1 MGFAVVADEVRNRAH
16 RSAPAA
22 RDTAELIRSSIGK
35 SKQGCGQIERIYGAV
50 RIMSSSADRVKTM
63 VDEVNTVSAEQAHGI
78 EQISKAISQ
87 MDQLTQRTAASAEE
101 AASVGHQMSSHA
113 ESLLAVVGDLRLM
126 AGTGTRQG

>member
-101 AASVGHQMSSHA
+101 AAPSA
-113 ESLLAVVGDLRLM
+113 IR
-126 AGTGTRQG
+126 